1 MRIGQP
7 AVAARARAAHRERLG
22 QLEQLVDVVGPGGAG
37 LLHQRAE
44 GGVVAGDRAGM
55 RRGRARSGRGGA
67 DLEHRDADAGVGAQR
82 QRLAQPRA
90 VAVALQEERDRAHAL
105 ALGERVQPVAGVDDG
120 LVAARDHRVQ
130 AQAAARGQ
138 RVDGD
143 VAALRDDGDMA
154 GLGGH
159 ERVAPQRRAVV
170 EGDDPVAVGPA
181 DRQVVAVGR
190 GAQGG
195 LQALAVGRLAEAG
208 RVDDGAAAPA
218 CAGLVDDLG
227 HARRRDG
234 DDDRVDGLG
243 QVGDGGHARAPV
255 HAPAR
260 RVHAPYAPAE
270 AGAPEVAQ
278 RLVGVGAG
286 PAGGAHDGDRARR
299 EQWRQIPQCSTRS
312 TPRRSSARATIRRW
326 ISLVPSQMRSTR
338 SSRHRRSATFVR
350 M

>member
-1 MRIGQP
+1 M
-7 AVAARARAAHRERLG
+7 
-22 QLEQLVDVVGPGGAG
+22 DVVRPGGAG

-44 GGVVAGDRAGM
+44 GGVVAGHRAGV
-55 RRGRARSGRGGA
+55 RRGGARPGRGGA

-105 ALGERVQPVAGVDDG
+105 ALGERVQPVAGVDDR
-120 LVAARDHRVQ
+120 LVAARDHGVQ
-130 AQAAARGQ
+130 AQAAARRQ

-143 VAALRDDGDMA
+143 VAALRDDRHVA
-154 GLGGH
+154 GLA
-159 ERVAPQRRAVV
+159 RARARRPTAPR
-170 EGDDPVAVGPA
+170 
-181 DRQVVAVGR
+181 GR
-190 GAQGG
+190 GSATIPSQLGPHTG
-195 LQALAVGRLAEAG
+195 RSWRSAAVRSAACRRVAVGRLAEAR

-218 CAGLVDDLG
+218 RAGLVDHLG
-227 HARRRDG
+227 HARRGDG

-243 QVGDGGHARAPV
+243 QVGHGRHARAPV

-260 RVHAPYAPAE
+260 RVHAPHAPAE
-270 AGAPEVAQ
+270 ADAPEVAQ

-286 PAGGAHDGDRARR
+286 SAGGADDGDRARR
-299 EQWRQIPQCSTRS
+299 EQWRQVRQCSTRS

>member
-1 MRIGQP
+1 MASPPSPRG
-7 AVAARARAAHRERLG
+7 RARRTASALASSSSSWTSCAQAAPASC
-22 QLEQLVDVVGPGGAG
+22 D
-37 LLHQRAE
+37 QRAE
-44 GGVVAGDRAGM
+44 GGVVAGHRARV
-55 RRGRARSGRGGA
+55 RRGRARPGRGGA

-82 QRLAQPRA
+82 ERLAQPRA

-105 ALGERVQPVAGVDDG
+105 ALGEGVQPVAGVDDR
-120 LVAARDHRVQ
+120 LVAARDHGVQ
-130 AQAAARGQ
+130 AQAAARRQ
-138 RVDGD
+138 RVDRD
-143 VAALRDDGDMA
+143 VAALRDRRRRGRPRA
-154 GLGGH
+154 GTSASPHSAARSWKATIPSQLG
-159 ERVAPQRRAVV
+159 PQTGRSWRC
-170 EGDDPVAVGPA
+170 
-181 DRQVVAVGR
+181 GR

-195 LQALAVGRLAEAG
+195 LQALAVGRLAEARG
-208 RVDDGAAAPA
+208 VDDGAAAPA
-218 CAGLVDDLG
+218 RAGLLDHLG
-227 HARRRDG
+227 HARGGDG

-243 QVGDGGHARAPV
+243 QVGHGGHAGAPV
-255 HAPAR
+255 DAPAR
-260 RVHAPYAPAE
+260 RVHAPHAPAE

-286 PAGGAHDGDRARR
+286 SAGGADDGDRARR